1 MARTATGESSLARAV
16 RILDAFTPEEPAL
29 PVSVL
34 ARRAGLHVATAS
46 RLVAELVA
54 QGLLTRGPDREVRIG
69 LRMWELAAR
78 ASPTLSLRDAA
89 MPFLEDVHAVV
100 GHHAQLGVRDGDEVL
115 FVERLTAR
123 DAVINYSRIAGRL
136 PLHVTLVGHGAARLR
151 PAGPAGAGARPSAAA
166 ADRPDAAHPGR
177 SCARRWRRS
186 AGRATRC
193 SRARARGGDRCRRPG
208 ADALGEVV
216 AGLSVIVPND
226 GRAAAHVPVLQAAA
240 RGLSRAL
247 ARVPAPALTPSETVA
262 AGHLAQPRQARLRR
276 PDEGLPVDG
285 HQAEGGP

>member
-29 PVSVL
+29 PVSVR

-46 RLVAELVA
+46 RLVAELVT

-69 LRMWELAAR
+69 VRMWELAAR

-100 GHHAQLGVRDGDEVL
+100 GHHAQLGIRDGDEVL

-136 PLHVTLVGHGAARLR
+136 PLHVSSSGMVLLAYGPPDLQERVLSRPLARFTAHTLT
-151 PAGPAGAGARPSAAA
+151 S
-166 ADRPDAAHPGR
+166 
-177 SCARRWRRS
+177 
-186 AGRATRC
+186 
-193 SRARARGGDRCRRPG
+193 GDRVRV
-208 ADALGEVV
+208 AMAEV
-216 AGLSVIVPND
+216 
-226 GRAAAHVPVLQAAA
+226 
-240 RGLSRAL
+240 
-247 ARVPAPALTPSETVA
+247 
-262 AGHLAQPRQARLRR
+262 
-276 PDEGLPVDG
+276 
-285 HQAEGGP
+285 